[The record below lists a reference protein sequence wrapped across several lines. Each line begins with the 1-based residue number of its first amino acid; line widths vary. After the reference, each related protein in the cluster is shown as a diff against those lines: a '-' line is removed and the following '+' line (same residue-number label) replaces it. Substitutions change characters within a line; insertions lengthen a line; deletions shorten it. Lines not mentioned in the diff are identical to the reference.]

1 MIGYQ
6 ELTYNLWDD
15 HFKVMLYRTIRNDDF
30 LHPRSHVGTGR
41 RNEVGFLA
49 QHTVTTKLIS
59 KIASNSCKIVP
70 TLQRCV
76 AIIIVAANLLV

>member
-15 HFKVMLYRTIRNDDF
+15 HFKVMLYGAIRNDDF

-41 RNEVGFLA
+41 REPWERNTAL
-49 QHTVTTKLIS
+49 QQNWY
-59 KIASNSCKIVP
+59 IASNSCNIVP
-70 TLQRCV
+70 T
-76 AIIIVAANLLV
+76 

>member
-15 HFKVMLYRTIRNDDF
+15 HFKVMLYGAIRNDDF

-41 RNEVGFLA
+41 REPWERNTA
-49 QHTVTTKLIS
+49 
-59 KIASNSCKIVP
+59 
-70 TLQRCV
+70 LQQ
-76 AIIIVAANLLV
+76 N